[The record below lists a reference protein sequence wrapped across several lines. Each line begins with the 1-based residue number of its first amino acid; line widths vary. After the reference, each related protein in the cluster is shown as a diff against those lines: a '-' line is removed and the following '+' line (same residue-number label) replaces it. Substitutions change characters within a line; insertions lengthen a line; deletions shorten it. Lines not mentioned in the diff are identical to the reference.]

1 MKTDSPLD
9 YAVFQLSPK
18 KSRCELFV
26 SGEGKTEKLASG
38 LLKPFVSHLRVA
50 EEQVGQ
56 AVQTIK
62 LEVQKSQEGG
72 TWFTKGTLER
82 FVRFVST
89 PEILELVNTFDAE
102 MSQLE
107 AARRIYSQG
116 AGDQFYDAT
125 DENQAAVTA
134 AADTSKRELLRAIDV
149 RLLAVRQDLNM
160 ACARAAAA
168 GFTLDNVSELLLF
181 AERFRAHR
189 LNEACKKFI
198 SLCQRR
204 PELCPWR
211 RENDREVRSS
221 SGSDMSIDDQTLD
234 LETPSTQA
242 TNVAHVSQ
250 PTLKPVELVSTATTP
265 RDAPLSVTTSIMQQS
280 KPESSDTPQPSRSY
294 LRPEPGGEKDAVGNN
309 SVSDKDKRE
318 PTPSPS
324 PDPIQQPAR
333 RLSVQDRI
341 NLFESKQKEQSG
353 EVGKNKGG
361 GSGLLVKSEFRR
373 LSTDSGG
380 ISAPLE
386 KSVLRRWSGASDMSI
401 DPREDMASPSSSANT
416 SNQFDFVPS
425 RLQTSVSSVVNYELK
440 LKNQP
445 SDATHLGIPVD
456 GIAARDTGEPL
467 AQYRGDGRPRGLVIP
482 RLRSGSFSA
491 GEEAADL
498 KTASSSIP
506 SKPIFNGRGEDM
518 RTDKRLRESS
528 ISRSQS
534 GSSFGGEDESETK
547 TSPVITQFKAF
558 PTKTEDAEVKS
569 IPTNTQLKT
578 FPSRTEDF
586 VIPKAAAIPAQF
598 RVPSGN
604 VQDAGTMVPA
614 AAGQPKHSV
623 GKMESFG
630 SKLPPVQTQ
639 IGASLSKGAEG
650 GITSPVV
657 RMHPDNSPAG
667 STADG
672 GGKTPV
678 VLPQVRAALGR
689 KDDHELKEGPTAV
702 RTNSKS
708 IPSRNVDG
716 GTSESGSLEMKLQRQ
731 ASIPEK
737 NKVPLYKEESLNM
750 PTSGSGRR
758 LSENRGPLD
767 PSQRKVIGNLEMSVT
782 TTVSVE
788 STQKMRQSKGNQ
800 ERNDELEMKANELEA
815 LFAAHKLRVPG
826 DQSGVGRRNKP
837 IDDQPTVSKRST
849 MLSGNMQMQ
858 EKVVQNPVVDSV
870 PVANAGAANTDADV
884 KLMKMVDSEEPSEPS
899 IRLPN
904 VSGPLNDSRGLFYE
918 RYMQK
923 REEKLRSEP
932 ANKRSQREAKMK
944 AMQESLERSSAELKA
959 KFASPVSKR
968 DLSAHARQRIERHV
982 FYNARPTLRT
992 KERGEDSESGEDS
1005 IENSE
1010 SILYRQGGTLETQQA
1025 HGEPVLD
1032 DISLK
1037 ASQVKR
1043 SLHNRSFSLS
1053 TPRTTGLRSVS
1064 TKPSNSSIGNYR
1076 SQAESTLAQSVP
1088 SFSDFRKENPKSSTV
1103 TNRGSARSQVRSY
1116 ARSRSTNEDNMVK
1129 KDDKQRRSQSM
1140 RKSSVG
1146 LGEMKDISPLS
1157 SDPISLTPLRFS
1169 KEEAESNRAIKNT
1182 ATKTFL
1188 RKGNGR
1194 GAGAGPGIA
1203 KIKASVATESLK
1215 NEDIEFDEQ
1224 SGADIDNDEEEVDGA
1239 SLEKSL
1245 KDADFHADSDD
1256 DKAQISQG
1264 SEKSGDFGCDNGD
1277 TVPSIS
1283 EINDSTV
1290 PLSFVSAH
1298 FNPSLVAPRD
1308 SQGEESPASWNSRVQ
1323 NPFSYGLEASDVDAY
1338 MESPTGSPASWN
1350 THPLGH
1356 LVEADAARMRK
1367 KWGSTQKAILEGA
1380 ALQNSRKDVK
1390 KGLKRL
1396 LKFGRKS
1403 KGSENLVTDW
1413 VSASTT
1419 SEGDDDTED
1428 GRDLA
1433 SRSSEDLRKSR
1444 MGFLQSQLA
1453 CDSFQEGEY
1462 FQDQEPIQSLR
1473 SSIPAPPANFRLR
1486 DDHLSGSSLKA
1497 PRSFFSLSNFRSKG
1511 SESKLR

>member
-1 MKTDSPLD
+1 MKSDSPLD

-38 LLKPFVSHLRVA
+38 LLKPFVTHLRVA

-62 LEVQKSQEGG
+62 LEVQKNQESG

-116 AGDQFYDAT
+116 AGDQLHDAM
-125 DENQAAVTA
+125 DEIQAAATA

-149 RLLAVRQDLNM
+149 RLLAVQQDLNM

-168 GFTLDNVSELLLF
+168 GFTLENVSELLLF

-204 PELCPWR
+204 PELCPWK
-211 RENDREVRSS
+211 RETDREVRSS

-234 LETPSTQA
+234 PEIQSTQA
-242 TNVAHVSQ
+242 TDVAHVNQ
-250 PTLKPVELVSTATTP
+250 PTFKPVELMTAAATP
-265 RDAPLSVTTSIMQQS
+265 RDTAFPVTTSMMQQS
-280 KPESSDTPQPSRSY
+280 KPASSNVLQPARGF
-294 LRPEPGGEKDAVGNN
+294 LRPEPGGEKDVAEDIAVNA
-309 SVSDKDKRE
+309 KDKKE
-318 PTPSPS
+318 PTPSP
-324 PDPIQQPAR
+324 PPEPIQQPAR

-353 EVGKNKGG
+353 EMGKNKGG
-361 GSGLLVKSEFRR
+361 GSGLSVKSDFRR
-373 LSTDSGG
+373 LSTDSSG
-380 ISAPLE
+380 ISASVE

-401 DPREDMASPSSSANT
+401 DPREDIPSPSSSANT
-416 SNQFDFVPS
+416 NNQFDYA
-425 RLQTSVSSVVNYELK
+425 RLQTGVSSVVNYESK
-440 LKNQP
+440 VKNQP

-456 GIAARDTGEPL
+456 GIAARDIGESWV
-467 AQYRGDGRPRGLVIP
+467 QSGVDSRPRGLVIP
-482 RLRSGSFSA
+482 RLRSGSLSA
-491 GEEAADL
+491 GEEAADPRA
-498 KTASSSIP
+498 ASSNMP
-506 SKPIFNGRGEDM
+506 SKPVFYGRGEDM
-518 RTDKRLRESS
+518 STDNRLRESS

-534 GSSFGGEDESETK
+534 GSSFGGEEESETK
-547 TSPVITQFKAF
+547 PLPVITHFKAY
-558 PTKTEDAEVKS
+558 PTKPEDAEAKATL
-569 IPTNTQLKT
+569 TNTQLKT

-586 VIPKAAAIPAQF
+586 VIPKAPAFPTQF
-598 RVPSGN
+598 RDPFGN
-604 VQDAGTMVPA
+604 VQDVGTMVPA
-614 AAGQPKHSV
+614 SVGQAKHSA
-623 GKMESFG
+623 GKMEGFG

-639 IGASLSKGAEG
+639 IGASFSKGADG
-650 GITSPVV
+650 GITSPAV
-657 RMHPDNSPAG
+657 RMQPVNSPAG
-667 STADG
+667 SVADG
-672 GGKTPV
+672 GRKTPV
-678 VLPQVRAALGR
+678 VLPQLRASLGR
-689 KDDHELKEGPTAV
+689 KDDRELKEGPTTA
-702 RTNSKS
+702 RTNSRS
-708 IPSRNVDG
+708 VSNRSVDG
-716 GTSESGSLEMKLQRQ
+716 GTSESGSWEMKLQRQ
-731 ASIPEK
+731 ASVPEK
-737 NKVPLYKEESLNM
+737 NKVPLYKEESTNM

-758 LSENRGPLD
+758 LSENHGALD
-767 PSQRKVIGNLEMSVT
+767 PSHGRVTGNLEMAGT
-782 TTVSVE
+782 TTVSAE

-826 DQSGVGRRNKP
+826 DQSGVGRRNKL
-837 IDDQPTVSKRST
+837 IDDQPTISKRST
-849 MLSGNMQMQ
+849 VLAGNLQLQ
-858 EKVVQNPVVDSV
+858 EKAVQNPVVDAV
-870 PVANAGAANTDADV
+870 PVGNAGAVKVDVDV
-884 KLMKMVDSEEPSEPS
+884 KLMKMASSEEHSEPAS
-899 IRLPN
+899 HLPN
-904 VSGPLNDSRGLFYE
+904 VLGPLVDSRGLFYD

-932 ANKRSQREAKMK
+932 ANKRAQREAKLK
-944 AMQESLERSSAELKA
+944 AMQQSLERSSAELKA

-968 DLSAHARQRIERHV
+968 DPAAHARQRIERPV
-982 FYNARPTLRT
+982 SYAQATMRSR
-992 KERGEDSESGEDS
+992 ERGDDSESEEDL
-1005 IENSE
+1005 IENLE
-1010 SILYRQGGTLETQQA
+1010 SILYREGGPLETQQA

-1037 ASQVKR
+1037 VSQAKR
-1043 SLHNRSFSLS
+1043 SLHNRSLSLS
-1053 TPRTTGLRSVS
+1053 TPRTTGPRAISI
-1064 TKPSNSSIGNYR
+1064 KPSNSSVGNYR
-1076 SQAESTLAQSVP
+1076 SQAENTLAQSVP
-1088 SFSDFRKENPKSSTV
+1088 SFSDVRKENSKPSTV
-1103 TNRGSARSQVRSY
+1103 TSRGSGRSQVRSY
-1116 ARSRSTNEDNMVK
+1116 ARSKSTNEDNMMK

-1146 LGEMKDISPLS
+1146 LGEMKDVS
-1157 SDPISLTPLRFS
+1157 SLNADAISLTPLRFS
-1169 KEEAESNRAIKNT
+1169 KEEAENNRPVKNT

-1203 KIKASVATESLK
+1203 KMKASVATESLK
-1215 NEDIEFDEQ
+1215 NEDTEFNEQ
-1224 SGADIDNDEEEVDGA
+1224 SGADIDNDEEEVDG
-1239 SLEKSL
+1239 SSFEKSL

-1264 SEKSGDFGCDNGD
+1264 SEKSGDFECENGD
-1277 TVPSIS
+1277 TVPLIS
-1283 EINDSTV
+1283 EINDSAVT
-1290 PLSFVSAH
+1290 LSSVSAH
-1298 FNPSLVAPRD
+1298 FNPSLGAPRD

-1323 NPFSYGLEASDVDAY
+1323 NPFSYGLEASDVDTY
-1338 MESPTGSPASWN
+1338 MDSPTGSPASWN

-1356 LVEADAARMRK
+1356 LVEVDAARMRK

-1380 ALQNSRKDVK
+1380 ALQHSRKDVK

-1444 MGFLQSQLA
+1444 MGFLQSQLV
-1453 CDSFQEGEY
+1453 CDGFQEGEF
-1462 FQDQEPIQSLR
+1462 FQEQESIQSLR
-1473 SSIPAPPANFRLR
+1473 SSIPAPPANFKLR
-1486 DDHLSGSSLKA
+1486 EDHLSGSSLKGRVDLD
-1497 PRSFFSLSNFRSKG
+1497 PHRPPSKPPVFNAT
-1511 SESKLR
+1511 